1 MKKSLSKMF
10 ATIFTV
16 AVFSCVAAG
25 QSGYSQRSSSDAEGV
40 TLSVTAWRTDKKTE
54 PIRPEN
60 IFLYENGIE
69 QRVKNFSYDPSPSKI
84 VLLVD
89 NSKTVPIDLEKM
101 RKAAMEFMYEIF
113 DGDQVFVLGYDEKP
127 EIVQEWT
134 DDAKKVEASIAAFR
148 KKGDPNL
155 FDALVGAM
163 NEVLVPLMPGT
174 RKTAIVI
181 IGDGL
186 DRNSDAKFDDVLG
199 ALQNHNITV
208 YALQVP
214 DRTGGAYKRDKP
226 KASAIIQQ
234 LTEGTGGRI
243 FPFAEA
249 QQAAKTICDEMRR
262 NRYLLSYRPLNSST
276 FDARR
281 VFVVGSDGIALRTK
295 SAQPPNVK

>member
-1 MKKSLSKMF
+1 ML
-10 ATIFTV
+10 AIFLTF
-16 AVFSCVAAG
+16 AVFSCTVHA
-25 QSGYSQRSSSDAEGV
+25 QSGYSQRGNSDAEGV
-40 TLSVTAWRTDKKTE
+40 TLSVTAWRTDKKTD
-54 PIRPEN
+54 PIRPSN

-69 QRVKNFSYDPSPSKI
+69 QKVKNFSYDPSPAKI

-101 RKAAMEFMYEIF
+101 KKAAMEFIYEIF

-134 DDAKKVEASIAAFR
+134 DDAKKMEASVANFR

-234 LTEGTGGRI
+234 LTEGTGGQI

-262 NRYLLSYRPLNSST
+262 NRYLLSYMPLNTST

-281 VFVVGSDGIALRTK
+281 VFLVGSDGISLRTK

>member
-1 MKKSLSKMF
+1 MLAAFISL
-10 ATIFTV
+10 
-16 AVFSCVAAG
+16 AVFSCIASA
-25 QSGYSQRSSSDAEGV
+25 QSRYSQKGASDSEGV
-40 TLSVTAWRTDKKTE
+40 VLSVTAWRTDKKAD

-101 RKAAMEFMYEIF
+101 KKAAMEFIYEIF

-134 DDAKKVEASIAAFR
+134 DDALKMEASVANFR

-181 IGDGL
+181 VGDGL

-226 KASAIIQQ
+226 KAAAIIKQ
-234 LTEGTGGRI
+234 LTEGTGGQI

-262 NRYLLSYRPLNSST
+262 NRYLLSYMPLNSST

-281 VFVVGSDGIALRTK
+281 VFVVGSDGITLRTK
-295 SAQPPNVK
+295 TAQPPNVK

>member
-1 MKKSLSKMF
+1 MLAVLFSF
-10 ATIFTV
+10 A
-16 AVFSCVAAG
+16 AFSCVGFA
-25 QSGYSQRSSSDAEGV
+25 QSRYSQKGNADNEGV
-40 TLSVTAWRTDKKTE
+40 TLSVTAWRTDKKAD

-89 NSKTVPIDLEKM
+89 NSKTVPIALEKM
-101 RKAAMEFMYEIF
+101 KQAAMEFIYEIF
-113 DGDQVFVLGYDEKP
+113 DGDQVFVLGYDDKP

-134 DDAKKVEASIAAFR
+134 DDAKKMEASVANFR

-226 KASAIIQQ
+226 KATAIIKQ
-234 LTEGTGGRI
+234 LTEGTGGQI
-243 FPFAEA
+243 FPFADA
-249 QQAAKTICDEMRR
+249 QLAAKTICDEMRR
-262 NRYLLSYRPLNSST
+262 NRYLLSYMPLNTST

-281 VFVVGSDGIALRTK
+281 VFVVGSEGIALRTK
-295 SAQPPNVK
+295 TAQPPNVK

>member
-1 MKKSLSKMF
+1 MNRNYSKMLAAF
-10 ATIFTV
+10 LSV
-16 AVFSCVAAG
+16 GLFSCAIAG
-25 QSGYSQRSSSDAEGV
+25 QSRYSQRGGPDSEGV
-40 TLSVTAWRTDKKTE
+40 VLSVTAWRTDKKAD

-84 VLLVD
+84 VLLFD

-101 RKAAMEFMYEIF
+101 KKAAMEFIYEIF
-113 DGDQVFVLGYDEKP
+113 DGDQVFVLGYDDKP

-134 DDAKKVEASIAAFR
+134 DDAKKMEAAVANFR

-163 NEVLVPLMPGT
+163 NEVLVPLIPGT

-181 IGDGL
+181 VGDGL
-186 DRNSDAKFDDVLG
+186 DRNSEAKFDDVLG
-199 ALQNHNITV
+199 ALQNYNITV

-226 KASAIIQQ
+226 KATAIIKQ
-234 LTEGTGGRI
+234 LTEGTGGQI

-262 NRYLLSYRPLNSST
+262 NRYLLSYMPLNSST

-281 VFVVGSDGIALRTK
+281 VFLLGSDGIALRTK
-295 SAQPPNVK
+295 TAQPPNVK